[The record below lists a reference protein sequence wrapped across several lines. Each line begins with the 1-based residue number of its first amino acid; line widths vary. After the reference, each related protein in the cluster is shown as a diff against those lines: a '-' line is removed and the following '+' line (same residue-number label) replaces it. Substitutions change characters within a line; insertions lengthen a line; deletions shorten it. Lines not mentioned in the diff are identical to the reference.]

1 MTSGDPVS
9 QPSAPVPSAPEPTG
23 PELPNPYGGRV
34 IVPDA
39 AAPGAV
45 PPPRRVRV
53 HHLRELKQRGEPF
66 AMLTAYDQY
75 AAAIFEEAGI
85 PVLLVGDSAA
95 NNVLGYETT
104 VPVTVDELI
113 PLVRAVTR
121 SARRSLVVADLPF
134 GSYQSGPEQALATS
148 MRMMKEGLAHAVKL
162 EGGARVA
169 PTVEQVVGAGIPV
182 MAHIGFTPQS
192 EHALGGYRVQGRGED
207 AATRMVADALA
218 LQEAGAFAI
227 VLEMVPAPVAA
238 GVTKALDIPTI
249 GIGAGPHCD
258 GQVLVWQ
265 DMMGLR
271 TGKAPR
277 FVKRYADLH
286 AVMLSAA
293 QAYAQDVRDGIFP
306 GPEHAF
312 ES

>member
-1 MTSGDPVS
+1 MT
-9 QPSAPVPSAPEPTG
+9 T

-169 PTVEQVVGAGIPV
+169 PIIEQVVGAGIPV

-218 LQEAGAFAI
+218 LQEAGAFAV

-238 GVTKALDIPTI
+238 DVTKALGIPTI

-286 AVMLSAA
+286 AVMLDAA
-293 QAYAQDVRDGIFP
+293 QAYAKDVRDGVFP
-306 GPEHAF
+306 AVEHSF

>member
-1 MTSGDPVS
+1 MS
-9 QPSAPVPSAPEPTG
+9 TG
-23 PELPNPYGGRV
+23 TAEEPNPYGGG
-34 IVPDA
+34 PAQGDA

-45 PPPRRVRV
+45 PPPRRTRV
-53 HHLRELKQRGEPF
+53 HHLRQMKERGERF

-75 AAAIFEEAGI
+75 AASVFEEAGI

-104 VPVTVDELI
+104 VPVTVDELL

-121 SARRSLVVADLPF
+121 SARRTLVVADLPF
-134 GSYQSGPEQALATS
+134 GSYQSGPDQALATS
-148 MRMMKEGLAHAVKL
+148 VRMMKEGLAHAVKL

-169 PTVEQVVGAGIPV
+169 PSVERVVGAGIPV
-182 MAHIGFTPQS
+182 MAHIGFAPQS
-192 EHALGGYRVQGRGED
+192 EHAIGGYRVQGRGD
-207 AATRMVADALA
+207 AAAHRLLDDALA
-218 LQEAGAFAI
+218 LQAAGAFAV

-238 GVTKALDIPTI
+238 EVTKTLEIPTI
-249 GIGAGPHCD
+249 GIGAGPDCD

-277 FVKRYADLH
+277 FVKRYADLRGE
-286 AVMLSAA
+286 LLRAA
-293 QAYAQDVRDGIFP
+293 REYADEVRGGAFP
-306 GPEHAF
+306 GPEHSF
-312 ES
+312 D